1 MSNQSN
7 IEIIPAVMPRSLNDL
22 EEHISRVVGS
32 APWVQIDVMD
42 GVFVRGKTWPY
53 ISFDAKAFEF
63 EFEGLPHWEDI
74 DYEFDLMIKNP
85 EKEIDRFV
93 MLGASRIIF
102 HIESTEKIWEAIKL
116 AREKDLEVGLA
127 INIDTSNETLEEFI
141 PDIDFVQFMGIATIG
156 LQGEPF
162 DKRVVE
168 KISSF
173 RKKFPD
179 VIISIDGGV
188 GMENVT
194 ELVKAGVDRLAAG
207 SAIFKNENTHGAI
220 GDLYNTANNAI

>member
-1 MSNQSN
+1 ME

-22 EEHISRVVGS
+22 GEHVSRVSGS

-63 EFEGLPHWEDI
+63 EFEGLPNWEEI

-93 MLGASRIIF
+93 MIGASRVIL
-102 HIESTEKIWEAIKL
+102 HVESTELISEAIAL
-116 AREKDLEVGLA
+116 AKGKDLEVGLA
-127 INIDTSNETLEEFI
+127 LNIDTLNEVLEKFI
-141 PDIDFVQFMGIATIG
+141 TDIDFVQFMGIATIG

-162 DKRVVE
+162 DVRVIE

-179 VIISIDGGV
+179 VIISVDGGV
-188 GMENVT
+188 SLSNAKA
-194 ELVKAGVDRLAAG
+194 LVDAGANRLVSG
-207 SAIFKNENTHGAI
+207 SAIFKNDDTHGAI
-220 GDLYNTANNAI
+220 GEFYNIANNVI

>member
-1 MSNQSN
+1 M

-42 GVFVRGKTWPY
+42 GIFVRGKTWPY

-63 EFEGLPHWEDI
+63 EFEGLPNWEEI

-93 MLGASRIIF
+93 MIGASRIIL
-102 HIESTEKIWEAIKL
+102 HVESTELISEAIAL
-116 AREKDLEVGLA
+116 AKEKDLEVGLA
-127 INIDTSNETLEEFI
+127 LNIDTPNEVLEKFI
-141 PDIDFVQFMGIATIG
+141 TDIDFVQFMGIATIG

-162 DKRVVE
+162 DKRVIE

-179 VIISIDGGV
+179 VIISVDGGV
-188 GMENVT
+188 GMSNVSD
-194 ELVKAGVDRLAAG
+194 LVNAGANRLVAG

>member
-1 MSNQSN
+1 M

-22 EEHISRVVGS
+22 EEHVSRVFGS
-32 APWVQIDVMD
+32 APWVQVDVMD
-42 GVFVRGKTWPY
+42 GRFVRGKTWPY

-63 EFEGLPHWEDI
+63 EFEGLPHWEEI

-85 EKEIDRFV
+85 EKEIERFV
-93 MLGASRIIF
+93 MIGASRVIF
-102 HIESTEKIWEAIKL
+102 HVEGTELVSEAIML
-116 AREKDLEVGLA
+116 AKEKDLEVGLA
-127 INIDTSNETLEEFI
+127 LNIDTSNEVLEKFI

-162 DKRVVE
+162 DFRVIE

-179 VIISIDGGV
+179 VIISVDGGV
-188 GMENVT
+188 SLSNAKAFVDAGANR
-194 ELVKAGVDRLAAG
+194 LVSG
-207 SAIFKNENTHGAI
+207 SEIFKNVDTHGAI
-220 GDLYNTANNAI
+220 GEFYNIANNVI